1 MRWKRAAPVPP
12 FPGPRRIQHGL
23 TLLELAV
30 AMVIACVGIG
40 VGLPSYQ
47 HFVQQNRTD
56 TLRHLLIS
64 HFASARLT
72 AATHRKA
79 TVVCP
84 SDGIEAG
91 CRTDGDWSRGWMMFF
106 DPDGDRKPNRPED
119 VLRYETVPLPPD
131 FRLHSTAGRRQLRY
145 LPDGRSAG
153 SNLTVRIC
161 LRDRLMSEVV
171 VNNAG
176 RVRSRRASGEPCR
189 G

>member
-106 DPDGDRKPNRPED
+106 DPDIKTTLILLILQCLYSSHDRTYSLSYSSFWLAWGW
-119 VLRYETVPLPPD
+119 VLRI
-131 FRLHSTAGRRQLRY
+131 G
-145 LPDGRSAG
+145 
-153 SNLTVRIC
+153 LT
-161 LRDRLMSEVV
+161 
-171 VNNAG
+171 
-176 RVRSRRASGEPCR
+176 P
-189 G
+189 